1 MGKRVVKKRTSKQQ
15 IKANRKNAGK
25 STGPRTAEGKDRSRL
40 NALKHGLRA
49 EHVVVLKGPD
59 PENPEEFDALQEG
72 LLADRQP
79 CGVLEQMLVERLA
92 VGFWRLRR
100 AYRFEAESIAQ
111 ANKPN
116 PVLEM
121 LAEHMPLPVGERG
134 TQILPTK
141 ANMDK
146 LVRYE
151 SMIDRELLRT
161 LAQLR
166 LLQQQRKLNEAPSD
180 SQVERPTRPLHAP
193 RPPNGPPQDAAKPQR
208 PNEPIPQPS
217 ASARTTSVRTKVED
231 PASMRP
237 CGRSRMPV
245 IERPEFA
252 FRIPRHPGERKRFPA
267 ACFCPP
273 AWRESSAGLAFS
285 CGCNQTSSSS

>member
-1 MGKRVVKKRTSKQQ
+1 MNVRAHGARVGLAIGVITMDKTVVKKRTSKQQ

-25 STGPRTAEGKDRSRL
+25 STGPRTAEGKARSRL

-59 PENPEEFDALQEG
+59 PENPEEFDALREG
-72 LLADRQP
+72 LFADRQP

-111 ANKPN
+111 ANKPS
-116 PVLEM
+116 PVLQM
-121 LAEHMPLPVGERG
+121 LAEHVPLPVGERG
-134 TQILPTK
+134 TQVLPTK

-166 LLQQQRKLNEAPSD
+166 RLQQERKLDEEPSD
-180 SQVERPTRPLHAP
+180 SQIERPTRPLHAA
-193 RPPNGPPQDAAKPQR
+193 RPPDGPPQDAPKPQW
-208 PNEPIPQPS
+208 PNEAIPQPS
-217 ASARTTSVRTKVED
+217 ASRRTSSQVNRAGGGAQRAQWGHGT
-231 PASMRP
+231 P
-237 CGRSRMPV
+237 
-245 IERPEFA
+245 A
-252 FRIPRHPGERKRFPA
+252 FRAGDYRCSGCA
-267 ACFCPP
+267 APEYRILAAAP
-273 AWRESSAGLAFS
+273 LSA
-285 CGCNQTSSSS
+285 QQD